1 MTEREYT
8 HLGMSIALG
17 HPQQCHEEVTRRGEL
32 EPCDNMAVAL
42 RMDPEESE
50 PYPVCARHARANMV
64 SLEDVVRF
72 MLDRHRA
79 HDVAAL
85 GLMRLAQESGDPS

>member
-1 MTEREYT
+1 
-8 HLGMSIALG
+8 
-17 HPQQCHEEVTRRGEL
+17 
-32 EPCDNMAVAL
+32 
-42 RMDPEESE
+42 
-50 PYPVCARHARANMV
+50 MV